1 MNLPFVYNIRKIRT
15 LDFLNDEKHR
25 NMEKET
31 QRKNQKKSLIK
42 EVLIGVGI
50 VAASALTTSVIML
63 KIKQRNY
70 RKDMLNAYKPTSKTT
85 ITPPKKKKHK
95 IDAKEYA
102 VVRKCNHLLKT
113 LWKSGDPDSKLYF
126 DDEIY
131 IDIKDCP
138 FPPYI
143 TH

>member
-1 MNLPFVYNIRKIRT
+1 
-15 LDFLNDEKHR
+15 
-25 NMEKET
+25 
-31 QRKNQKKSLIK
+31 
-42 EVLIGVGI
+42 
-50 VAASALTTSVIML
+50 ML

-70 RKDMLNAYKPTSKTT
+70 RKNMLNAYKQTSETT

-95 IDAKEYA
+95 IDAKEDA
-102 VVRKCNHLLKT
+102 IVCKCNQLLKT
-113 LWKSGDPDSKLYF
+113 LWKSGDPDSKLYY

-131 IDIKDCP
+131 IDIKACP